1 MVDYGN
7 FNNCENIHNKSKFC
21 NLGNTSNYY
30 LANKIGDT
38 GIMSLMRVMS
48 VVIRKYFQKY
58 G

>member
-7 FNNCENIHNKSKFC
+7 FNNFENIHNKTKFC
-21 NLGNTSNYY
+21 NFGNTSNYY

-48 VVIRKYFQKY
+48 VVIRKYF
-58 G
+58 